1 MINRND
7 LGHWRA
13 AICDDCFAAL
23 ANLGN
28 HSAGMPAHH
37 NRMVAPRSGA
47 NDGNRTRVL
56 SLGS

>member
-28 HSAGMPAHH
+28 HSAGMLVQFTERYGIR
-37 NRMVAPRSGA
+37 NRHPTPLAFYK
-47 NDGNRTRVL
+47 
-56 SLGS
+56 